1 MEREFE
7 RLYEQ
12 NYRRLY
18 TMAFRLT
25 GNREDTEDVLQNA
38 FLNAYKS
45 WGSFRGESSHF
56 TWLYRITLHTAQR
69 SMKKE
74 RRLHVT
80 TYAEEHQLTERDVY
94 GVINQ
99 AGYCDDDYLVE
110 RVRQSCLQMF
120 MNCMPRRYRTVYAL
134 RCILGFS
141 VAETAEIMEISPE
154 AVKVYLHRSRKISRD
169 HFEGR
174 CSLIHPGAPCNCR
187 AFAAYLKAS
196 GKTGLLLNLEA
207 AAEEEKEAAETFR
220 REVAEVREIQRLYE
234 TRILPEPF
242 PDFLEKI
249 RNLMKQESFR
259 LLDA

>member
-1 MEREFE
+1 MNETCTELFKTH
-7 RLYEQ
+7 
-12 NYRRLY
+12 YRRLY
-18 TMAFRLT
+18 TLAFRIT
-25 GNREDTEDVLQNA
+25 GNPQDSEDVLQNA
-38 FLNAYKS
+38 FLEVHRALP
-45 WGSFRGESSHF
+45 GFRNESSAY
-56 TWLYRITLHTAQR
+56 TWLYRIVRNCAGRYNRKT
-69 SMKKE
+69 
-74 RRLHVT
+74 RRLPVDVM
-80 TYAEEHQLTERDVY
+80 AEER
-94 GVINQ
+94 GVPKEDIFAGINRF
-99 AGYCDDDYLVE
+99 GLVE
-110 RVRQSCLQMF
+110 EQVLTDLTRETCLQMF

-154 AVKVYLHRSRKISRD
+154 AVKVYLHRSRRISRD

-174 CSLIHPGAPCNCR
+174 CSLIHPGAPCDCR

-207 AAEEEKEAAETFR
+207 AAAAERAAAETFH

-242 PDFLEKI
+242 PAFLEKI
-249 RNLMKQESFR
+249 RTLMKQESFR